1 MECNKVVTI
10 NNKRRTCI
18 MTEPKKTSLA
28 RKLDTKYPKDHRF
41 EHSIFMQKLKSEL
54 RAYHFM
60 IPAKAGLTLTQPEL
74 SSSIQSELAHSHK
87 TRTIFQYPNHY
98 TFQRAVL
105 TTEDTKH
112 ANPNSKSLQLL
123 LLLHTTTKPNTSK
136 KNSNPPKKSNFDH
149 IRHGAN
155 DPHRF

>member
-1 MECNKVVTI
+1 MHNDRAKENLFSAKIRYKVPKGPQI
-10 NNKRRTCI
+10 RTQHFHA
-18 MTEPKKTSLA
+18 KTS
-28 RKLDTKYPKDHRF
+28 
-41 EHSIFMQKLKSEL
+41 IGV

-74 SSSIQSELAHSHK
+74 SSSIQSESAHSHK

-98 TFQRAVL
+98 TFQCAVL
-105 TTEDTKH
+105 TMEDTKH
-112 ANPNSKSLQLL
+112 ANPNSKPLQLL

-136 KNSNPPKKSNFDH
+136 KIPNPPKKSSFDH